1 MMLAPFDV
9 VVRPDSIE
17 VAVVVRPNGR
27 RSAIEGVH
35 DRALVVRVVAAP
47 EKGKANRAVEA
58 TLADAFEVRE
68 SAVRIVAGST
78 GRRKRVAI
86 DGRPSELLAQ
96 LRALTGSDG

>member
-1 MMLAPFDV
+1 MTLAPFDV
-9 VVRPDSIE
+9 VVRPDAIE

-58 TLADAFEVRE
+58 TLAGAFDVRD
-68 SAVRIVAGST
+68 SAVRVVAGST

-86 DGRPSELLAQ
+86 EGRPSELLALLQ
-96 LRALTGSDG
+96 ALAGTDG